1 MCKKSLTEPSTVTVI
16 YIRIKYVLLDTESMT
31 VITMSKPMEFGSST
45 IKSILIVFHLTLSS
59 KSKYSFPR
67 GNQCISLVYK

>member
-1 MCKKSLTEPSTVTVI
+1 VTVI
-16 YIRIKYVLLDTESMT
+16 CIEMKCVLLDTEYMT

-67 GNQCISLVYK
+67 GNQYISLVYK